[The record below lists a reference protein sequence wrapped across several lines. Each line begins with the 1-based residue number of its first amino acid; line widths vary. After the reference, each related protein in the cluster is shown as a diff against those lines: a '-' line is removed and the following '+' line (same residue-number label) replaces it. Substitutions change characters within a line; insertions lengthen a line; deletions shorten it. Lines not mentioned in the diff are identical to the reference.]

1 MKDAKRQFTED
12 EIYGDNKYEKILYLN
27 LIRKMQITAR
37 YSLTPSQTLKS
48 DSVNLWQGRGDMRVL
63 AHWW

>member
-27 LIRKMQITAR
+27 FIRKMQITTR
-37 YSLTPSQTLKS
+37 YSLTPS
-48 DSVNLWQGRGDMRVL
+48 
-63 AHWW
+63 